1 MPDLATLPSVKL
13 YLGIATL
20 DTSQDAL
27 LGSLITAVS
36 QEFLNEIGRPLDF
49 AAAAYTERFCAWTT
63 CKLFLKHYPVNSIT
77 SVTLDGVAVP
87 VWDLNNPGTTGYVF
101 DSAEA
106 PENRTSII
114 IRASCWPCNNNIS
127 WRSDWRWSWT
137 QNAVVVYN
145 GGYSTIPE
153 AVAQAIREWVA
164 LKRGVSQ
171 VQSST
176 QTNQSVTLG
185 DYSQGASSG
194 SSSSSAVSSYSMPDS
209 IQTVIDQYTRTRVV

>member
-1 MPDLATLPSVKL
+1 MPDLATLASVKT

-27 LGSLITAVS
+27 LSALITAVS

-49 AAAAYTERFCAWTT
+49 AAAAYTERFCVWST
-63 CKLFLKHYPVNSIT
+63 CKIFLKHYPVNSIT

-87 VWDLNNPGTTGYVF
+87 VWDPNNPGTTGYVF
-101 DSAEA
+101 DAADA
-106 PENRTSII
+106 PENKTSII
-114 IRASCWPCNNNIS
+114 IRASCWPTNVYS
-127 WRSDWRWSWT
+127 WRPDWRWSWT

-145 GGYSTIPE
+145 GGYTTVPE

-164 LKRGVSQ
+164 MKRGVSQ
-171 VQSST
+171 IQSVT

-185 DYSQGASSG
+185 DYQQGAG
-194 SSSSSAVSSYSMPDS
+194 SSSSSASSSASYSMPAN
-209 IQTVIDQYTRTRVV
+209 IQTVIDQYTRTQVV